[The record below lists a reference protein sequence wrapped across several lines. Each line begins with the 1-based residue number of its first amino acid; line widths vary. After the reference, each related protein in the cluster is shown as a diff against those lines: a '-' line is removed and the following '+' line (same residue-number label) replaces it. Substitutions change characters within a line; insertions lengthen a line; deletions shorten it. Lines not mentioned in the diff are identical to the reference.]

1 MSEHAA
7 AAKRW
12 QSTRPVQRVVS
23 PALEVESAVFPQ
35 AAVQSRLARERL
47 AELPLLEPEVRA
59 LREPVPPLPA
69 LQLSPEQRVELR
81 MTA

>member
-12 QSTRPVQRVVS
+12 QSNRPVQRVVS
-23 PALEVESAVFPQ
+23 PALEAESVAFLQAVR
-35 AAVQSRLARERL
+35 SRPARERL
-47 AELPLLEPEVRA
+47 AALPLLEPEVRV
-59 LREPVPPLPA
+59 LREPVPPRPA
-69 LQLSPEQRVELR
+69 LQLSPEQRVERR